1 MLAAASCIAILLV
14 TLTPGD
20 PITGHHVNLT
30 PFVTIRSYLQPT
42 FDVDLA
48 ARQLGGNILLFAPTG
63 LLLVWSGLRIGR
75 AVAVAAALST
85 IIEFAQL
92 VVVTSRVAD
101 VDDIILNVI
110 GGGLGACVGWS
121 ILVAVRSLR
130 RSFEQ

>member
-1 MLAAASCIAILLV
+1 MAILWV

-20 PITGHHVNLT
+20 SIAGHHANLM
-30 PFVTIRSYLQPT
+30 PFATIRSYLQPT

-63 LLLVWSGLRIGR
+63 VLLVWAGLRIRG
-75 AVAVAAALST
+75 AIAVAAALST
-85 IIEFAQL
+85 VIEFAQL

-101 VDDIILNVI
+101 VDDIILNMI